1 MPWVITNGKNYLK
14 KKSDG
19 TPVATRELH
28 EATRFDDCK
37 KANNFCNCLPKSM
50 KHLGYYASHI
60 NAPSDTQPVQ
70 IPSAPKKYDISE
82 PPTHVGKPPKDQKL
96 EINQDLLEFDTFVG
110 KIQDFSNFVSTA
122 VKQRPILVEAQLR
135 TELEIMDIEH
145 AAEFYNWNAA
155 KGYKAF
161 RMLRDARIRRRK
173 YKDAIQWID
182 ALIEANPS
190 SFISANVPKKLNDT
204 QQREYHPRVF
214 PELFAEG
221 QP

>member
-1 MPWVITNGKNYLK
+1 MPWVITNGKNFLK
-14 KKSDG
+14 KKSNG
-19 TPVATRELH
+19 TPVVTKELH
-28 EATRFDDCK
+28 EALRFDDCK
-37 KANNFCNCLPKSM
+37 KANAFCNGLPKTM
-50 KHLGYYASHI
+50 KHLGYYASPI
-60 NAPSDTQPVQ
+60 NETQETKNVQSPPAQKKSDTNELHAYIRKQPNDRQ
-70 IPSAPKKYDISE
+70 D
-82 PPTHVGKPPKDQKL
+82 
-96 EINQDLLEFDTFVG
+96 EIDKDLLEFDTFIG

-122 VKQRPILVEAQLR
+122 VSQRPLLVEAQRR

-161 RMLRDARIRRRK
+161 RMLRDARVRRRK

-190 SFISANVPKKLNDT
+190 SFISANVQKKLNDT

-214 PELFAEG
+214 PELFTEERS
-221 QP
+221 

>member
-14 KKSDG
+14 KNNAG

-28 EATRFDDCK
+28 DATRFDDCK

-50 KHLGYYASHI
+50 KHLGYYATHI
-60 NAPSDTQPVQ
+60 VAPAETQPVP
-70 IPSAPKKYDISE
+70 IPSAPIKQDI
-82 PPTHVGKPPKDQKL
+82 PDPPKHVSKQPAGKQIEIDQ
-96 EINQDLLEFDTFVG
+96 ELLDFDSFLG

-122 VKQRPILVEAQLR
+122 VQQRPILVEAQLR